1 MDRQDIGSELCDD
14 LQHIG
19 QKSRL
24 ILHLKG
30 KCDRRSPGM
39 LMELKYICFLL
50 VKRAPADSHLIGC
63 FVDRVCPATVEQLL
77 GFHYF

>member
-19 QKSRL
+19 EKPRL

-30 KCDRRSPGM
+30 KSDRRSLGM
-39 LMELKYICFLL
+39 LMELKDIFLVL
-50 VKRAPADSHLIGC
+50 VKRAPADPHLIGC
-63 FVDRVCPATVEQLL
+63 FIDRMRPAAVEQLL
-77 GFHYF
+77 GFHYL